1 VHKFT
6 KLARYAPDDVSTEA
20 KRMARF
26 LKGLR
31 PELKTIL
38 ASQDFLSFSHL
49 SNKAIQVER
58 AKEEEKGHLKR
69 KFQVLRA
76 QQQDRHQ
83 RARSFGFPP
92 KGPSFNR
99 PARPT
104 PSRFS
109 QQSQSSFQAPSVTSK
124 QPPANACWH
133 CGDPSHFKN
142 NCPQLK
148 APGPTYSNSVNGPKN
163 TSAPSSNS
171 QQSKTQYQGRARVNH
186 VDAQEAQQAPGVV
199 LGEFL
204 VEFTPTTVLFDSGA
218 SHSFIA
224 TRIVEKHGIPSTHLE
239 ISLVT
244 RTPGS
249 DLLCQLKCSHVRILL
264 SGVVFL
270 ADLIVLPSQ
279 GIDVILGMDWLTK
292 HKGIISC
299 ASKTVLLTDRQGKSV
314 SCQAQ
319 PPANDPM
326 VFNLAAES
334 ISVIEEFMD
343 VFCNALNLEV
353 KFFLP
358 FTRQFQALLSFL
370 FPFRSFFPISKQY
383 SDGCPCHV

>member
-1 VHKFT
+1 VPQGIVQLKEDEFWELTQDGRSVSEYVHKFT
-6 KLARYAPDDVSTEA
+6 ELARYAPDDVSTEV
-20 KRMARF
+20 KKMARF

-58 AKEEEKGHLKR
+58 AREEEKGHLKR

-76 QQQDRHQ
+76 QQQDRH
-83 RARSFGFPP
+83 RRTRCFGFPP
-92 KGPSFNR
+92 KGPSFIR
-99 PARPT
+99 PAGST
-104 PSRFS
+104 PSCFS
-109 QQSQSSFQAPSVTSK
+109 QQSQSSFHAPSVASN
-124 QPPANACWH
+124 QPLINACWH

-148 APGPTYSNSVNGPKN
+148 ASGPTYSNSVNGPKN
-163 TSAPSSNS
+163 TSAPTSKAPSSIS
-171 QQSKTQYQGRARVNH
+171 QQNKTRYQGRARVNR
-186 VDAQEAQQAPGVV
+186 VDAQETQQTPGVG
-199 LGEFL
+199 LSEFL
-204 VEFTPTTVLFDSGA
+204 VEFTPATVLFDSGA

-224 TRIVEKHGIPSTHLE
+224 TSFVEKHGIPSTPLE

-249 DLLCQLKCSHVRILL
+249 DLLCQLKCSQVRILL

-270 ADLIVLPSQ
+270 ADLTVLPSQ

-299 ASKTVLLTDRQGKSV
+299 ANKTVLLTDHQ
-314 SCQAQ
+314 
-319 PPANDPM
+319 
-326 VFNLAAES
+326 
-334 ISVIEEFMD
+334 
-343 VFCNALNLEV
+343 
-353 KFFLP
+353 
-358 FTRQFQALLSFL
+358 
-370 FPFRSFFPISKQY
+370 
-383 SDGCPCHV
+383 

>member
-6 KLARYAPDDVSTEA
+6 ELARYAPDDVSTET
-20 KRMARF
+20 KKMARF

-31 PELKTIL
+31 LELKTIL
-38 ASQDFLSFSHL
+38 VSQDFLSFSHL

-76 QQQDRHQ
+76 RQQDWHQ

-99 PARPT
+99 PTGPT
-104 PSRFS
+104 SSRFS
-109 QQSQSSFQAPSVTSK
+109 QHSQNSFQGPSVASNE
-124 QPPANACWH
+124 PPANACWH
-133 CGDPSHFKN
+133 CGDPSHFKD

-163 TSAPSSNS
+163 TPAPAAKALSSNS

-204 VEFTPTTVLFDSGA
+204 VEFTPATILFDSGA

-224 TRIVEKHGIPSTHLE
+224 TNFVEKHGIPSTHLE
-239 ISLVT
+239 IPLVT
-244 RTPGS
+244 
-249 DLLCQLKCSHVRILL
+249 
-264 SGVVFL
+264 
-270 ADLIVLPSQ
+270 
-279 GIDVILGMDWLTK
+279 
-292 HKGIISC
+292 
-299 ASKTVLLTDRQGKSV
+299 
-314 SCQAQ
+314 
-319 PPANDPM
+319 
-326 VFNLAAES
+326 
-334 ISVIEEFMD
+334 
-343 VFCNALNLEV
+343 
-353 KFFLP
+353 
-358 FTRQFQALLSFL
+358 
-370 FPFRSFFPISKQY
+370 
-383 SDGCPCHV
+383 

>member
-1 VHKFT
+1 MALAWWDTFSADVRDATWTEFETAFQEHHVPQGIVQLKEDEFRELTQGGRSVSEYVHKFT
-6 KLARYAPDDVSTEA
+6 ELARYAPDDVNTEA
-20 KRMARF
+20 KKMACF

-58 AKEEEKGHLKR
+58 AREEEKGHLKR

-83 RARSFGFPP
+83 RTRSFGFPP
-92 KGPSFNR
+92 KGPNFNR
-99 PARPT
+99 PAGPT

-109 QQSQSSFQAPSVTSK
+109 QQSQSSFQAPSVASN

-133 CGDPSHFKN
+133 CGDSSHFKN

-148 APGPTYSNSVNGPKN
+148 ASGPAYFNSVNGPKH
-163 TSAPSSNS
+163 TPTPAPKAPASIS
-171 QQSKTQYQGRARVNH
+171 QQNKTQYQGRARVNH

-204 VEFTPTTVLFDSGA
+204 VEFTPATVLFDSGA

-224 TRIVEKHGIPSTHLE
+224 TSFVEKHGIPSTHLE
-239 ISLVT
+239 IPLVT

-249 DLLCQLKCSHVRILL
+249 DLLCQLKCSQVRIIL

-270 ADLIVLPSQ
+270 ADLTVLPSQ

-292 HKGIISC
+292 HKGFISC
-299 ASKTVLLTDRQGKSV
+299 ANKTVLLMDHQGKSV
-314 SCQAQ
+314 SCQA
-319 PPANDPM
+319 
-326 VFNLAAES
+326 
-334 ISVIEEFMD
+334 
-343 VFCNALNLEV
+343 
-353 KFFLP
+353 
-358 FTRQFQALLSFL
+358 
-370 FPFRSFFPISKQY
+370 
-383 SDGCPCHV
+383 

>member
-1 VHKFT
+1 
-6 KLARYAPDDVSTEA
+6 
-20 KRMARF
+20 MACF

-38 ASQDFLSFSHL
+38 ASQHFLNFSHL

-76 QQQDRHQ
+76 QQQDCHR
-83 RARSFGFPP
+83 RARSFGLPP
-92 KGPSFNR
+92 RGPSFNR
-99 PARPT
+99 PAGLT
-104 PSRFS
+104 SSCYS
-109 QQSQSSFQAPSVTSK
+109 QQSQSSLQAPSVASN

-148 APGPTYSNSVNGPKN
+148 APGPTYSNSVNGPKIP
-163 TSAPSSNS
+163 SAPPSNS
-171 QQSKTQYQGRARVNH
+171 QQSRTQYQGRARVNH
-186 VDAQEAQQAPGVV
+186 LDAQEAQQAPGVV
-199 LGEFL
+199 LDEFL
-204 VEFTPTTVLFDSGA
+204 VEFTPATVLFDSGA

-224 TRIVEKHGIPSTHLE
+224 TSFVEKHGIPSTPLE
-239 ISLVT
+239 IPLVT

-270 ADLIVLPSQ
+270 ADLTVLPSQ

-299 ASKTVLLTDRQGKSV
+299 ASKTVLLTDRQGKAV
-314 SCQAQ
+314 SC
-319 PPANDPM
+319 
-326 VFNLAAES
+326 
-334 ISVIEEFMD
+334 
-343 VFCNALNLEV
+343 
-353 KFFLP
+353 
-358 FTRQFQALLSFL
+358 
-370 FPFRSFFPISKQY
+370 
-383 SDGCPCHV
+383 